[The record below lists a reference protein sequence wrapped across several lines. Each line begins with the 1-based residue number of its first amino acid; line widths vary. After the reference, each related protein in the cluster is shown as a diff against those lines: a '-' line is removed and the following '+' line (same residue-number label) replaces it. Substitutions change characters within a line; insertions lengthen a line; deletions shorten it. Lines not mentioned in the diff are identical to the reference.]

1 MDRFMKVVNRLLW
14 VIFLGMGIYL
24 LAAGS
29 SRFWTGSVQ
38 ELLVKGCQ
46 ALESAAWQGAARS
59 LYPGLFMGYEETDTQ
74 SLEDWYIEWALWMHP
89 LTKLSKAA
97 GNSQALES
105 AATYEMLV
113 SGGVHDE
120 NETDASGEAY
130 DLETLA
136 EKENE
141 QAASEADVY
150 VPEEVPQETEDIA
163 QAEPKQDLI
172 EGGTIYNLEE
182 LSDFDFL
189 LSHFYTVESNTSI
202 SAAELNVE
210 KLLEKDMT
218 VDPDLSHP
226 FPGRFC
232 GFRAGG

>member
-1 MDRFMKVVNRLLW
+1 
-14 VIFLGMGIYL
+14 MG
-24 LAAGS
+24 
-29 SRFWTGSVQ
+29 
-38 ELLVKGCQ
+38 
-46 ALESAAWQGAARS
+46 
-59 LYPGLFMGYEETDTQ
+59 
-74 SLEDWYIEWALWMHP
+74 ALWMHP

-163 QAEPKQDLI
+163 QAEPKPDLI

-202 SAAELNVE
+202 SAAELHAE
-210 KLLEKDMT
+210 KLLDKDMT
-218 VDPDLSHP
+218 IDCDVDDR
-226 FPGRFC
+226 RF
-232 GFRAGG
+232 